1 MSLVFRTASAL
12 AEREER
18 PTFQVVKREKKDQA
32 GGTPTY
38 RVVMGLAPGY
48 GEDNQPGMGVD
59 AVTPEGPADMA
70 GMKAGDRIIRIGDKD
85 VANIYDYM
93 AATRNN
99 KPGDTVDV
107 TVLRDAKEVVLQVTL
122 APAR

>member
-1 MSLVFRTASAL
+1 
-12 AEREER
+12 
-18 PTFQVVKREKKDQA
+18 
-32 GGTPTY
+32 
-38 RVVMGLAPGY
+38 MGLAPGY
-48 GEDNQPGMGVD
+48 GDDGKPGMAVD

-70 GMKAGDRIIRIGDKD
+70 GLKAGDRIIRIGDKD

-99 KPGDTVDV
+99 RPGDIVELV
-107 TVLRDAKEVVLQVTL
+107 VLRDGKEITLKVTL